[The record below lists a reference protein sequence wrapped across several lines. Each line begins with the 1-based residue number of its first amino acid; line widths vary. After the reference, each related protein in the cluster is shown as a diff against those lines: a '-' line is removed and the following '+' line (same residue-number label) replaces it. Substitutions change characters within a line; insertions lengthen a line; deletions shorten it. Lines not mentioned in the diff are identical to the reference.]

1 MVVSGTDIMDVN
13 LLLPL
18 KPGKVFGNASLKKNI
33 ERDKKNQIDLEKL
46 KWKYLIIWECE
57 LKQIENVKVQLENFL
72 KS

>member
-1 MVVSGTDIMDVN
+1 RI
-13 LLLPL
+13 L
-18 KPGKVFGNASLKKNI
+18 KEIKN
-33 ERDKKNQIDLEKL
+33 NQIDLEKL